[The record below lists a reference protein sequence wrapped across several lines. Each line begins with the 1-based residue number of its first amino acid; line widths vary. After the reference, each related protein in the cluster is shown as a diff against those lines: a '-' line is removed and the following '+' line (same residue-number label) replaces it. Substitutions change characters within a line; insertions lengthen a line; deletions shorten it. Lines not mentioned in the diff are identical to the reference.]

1 MCRSVVVLETIKKS
15 EGHGGMT
22 QSQLLLAEAQA
33 EDMSSMKKEIQ
44 DIKSDMAGLKTDV
57 TGISG
62 KLDLLIEQQKNK
74 TFLEITKTIITSI
87 IQITKEIINKKGFWV
102 VLALMAIGKY
112 GIDLQGLKEL
122 INK

>member
-15 EGHGGMT
+15 EGNGGMT

-44 DIKSDMAGLKTDV
+44 DIKSDMAGLKTEV

-87 IQITKEIINKKGFWV
+87 IQIAKEIINKKGFWV